1 MLFTTKHHTKM
12 SAEIFER
19 YEDKIL
25 ETGLLTDMLPSGTVI
40 NGITIRTEPGDDD
53 FQNLS
58 VDIWTES
65 PVDIDDEGKDD
76 IGVAV
81 QEYIETAGGFA
92 ELGFSDDACWM
103 ITVNI
108 KQ

>member
-1 MLFTTKHHTKM
+1 M
-12 SAEIFER
+12 SAAEILER

-25 ETGLLTDMLPSGTVI
+25 ETGLLTDMLPSDTVI

-53 FQNLS
+53 QNLTI
-58 VDIWTES
+58 DIWTEG
-65 PVDIDDEGKDD
+65 PVEIDDFGKDD
-76 IGVAV
+76 IGFAV
-81 QEYIETAGGFA
+81 QEYIESKGGFT
-92 ELGFSDDACWM
+92 ELGFSEDACWI